1 MYQGNEAWKNNLDN
15 CFDLPMGSCS
25 EGEVCEL
32 VGSVVLSLLANSI
45 LKENSGLYRDNGLIL
60 MRNGNGQNTNIEIQ
74 TNYNVVDILDISFN
88 LSDGTYKPHRKPND
102 NML

>member
-1 MYQGNEAWKNNLDN
+1 
-15 CFDLPMGSCS
+15 MGSCS

-60 MRNGNGQNTNIEIQ
+60 MRNGNGQNTNRMRKELLKIFKEISFKIEIQ